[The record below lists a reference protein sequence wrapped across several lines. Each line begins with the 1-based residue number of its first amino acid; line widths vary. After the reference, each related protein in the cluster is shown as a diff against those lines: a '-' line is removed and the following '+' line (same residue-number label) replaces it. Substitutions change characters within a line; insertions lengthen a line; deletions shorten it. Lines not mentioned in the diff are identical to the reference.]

1 MTGRPYGTR
10 HYEVLEAIREFKSR
24 RGYSPSMR
32 DLMFMTDITSLST
45 VSYYLGR
52 LEAEGL
58 IRRTPNIS
66 RSIEIVGRNVLSTA
80 KKFSLKTQKMD
91 GRKTN
96 SKETCA
102 KKAAAGK
109 ANKTSGVFTPR
120 EKSKRDPHAKEHFEA
135 AVALCL
141 ANDAKAKSDDAMR
154 DRPGL
159 FANGGA
165 RGIKVG

>member
-66 RSIEIVGRNVLSTA
+66 RSIEIVGSNVLSTA

-91 GRKTN
+91 GR
-96 SKETCA
+96 
-102 KKAAAGK
+102 
-109 ANKTSGVFTPR
+109 KTSGVFTPR